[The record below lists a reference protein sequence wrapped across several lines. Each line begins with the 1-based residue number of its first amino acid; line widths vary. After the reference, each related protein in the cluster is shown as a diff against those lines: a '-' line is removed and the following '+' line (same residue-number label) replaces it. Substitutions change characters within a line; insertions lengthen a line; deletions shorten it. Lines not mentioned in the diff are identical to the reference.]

1 MEGSEKHQIQ
11 NGSNLQGGRE
21 ENQIRE
27 RHTGNFNDIYSLKR
41 YYSNFKHTQKQKKIV
56 KPCT

>member
-11 NGSNLQGGRE
+11 NGSNLWGGRE

-41 YYSNFKHTQKQKKIV
+41 YYSNFKHTQK
-56 KPCT
+56 